1 MANQELLQEL
11 PQAGSAGGVAHDPH
25 RAAVALAE
33 EANGRREELV
43 RARRI
48 PADLFQRSAEAG
60 LFRQMLARQLGGL
73 GRSPAEWFETGV
85 AMARWE
91 PSFAWVVTQGAG
103 DVATYVAASER
114 EFADTFLADQHVYS
128 ASSDNGVGTLVP
140 EGNGYRVEGRWG
152 FCSGCQGATWVGG
165 FARFPADI
173 APNQTSEGRWVL
185 VPVARA
191 RIDENWDTMG
201 MIGTGSHSIVL
212 ESQHVPAAWTCLIE
226 RSGPVDYGQASIAAG
241 NGYWPIATAASAM
254 QLGIARRAL
263 DSAEEL
269 ALKKPLARSAE
280 LLCKNAHVQR
290 KLMSAEAAWSASK
303 AGVEL
308 VLRQMWEAAE
318 QNRKLPPTILMA
330 LGCANVHAAA
340 TATDIVES
348 VCDVISTS
356 IAPSRS
362 IFGAC
367 LRDARTIGSHIAV
380 NPVKLE
386 LIAKMKFGLADYDQP
401 Y

>member
-1 MANQELLQEL
+1 M
-11 PQAGSAGGVAHDPH
+11 PHAGSVGNMAHDVDDV
-25 RAAVALAE
+25 AVALAK
-33 EANGRREELV
+33 EADGRRDELV
-43 RARRI
+43 RARRS
-48 PADLFQRSAEAG
+48 PSDLFQRAAENG

-73 GRSPAEWFETGV
+73 GRSPAEWFETGI
-85 AMARWE
+85 AMATWE
-91 PSFAWVVTQGAG
+91 ASFGWVVTQGAG
-103 DVATYVAASER
+103 DVATYVAASDP
-114 EFADTFLADQHVYS
+114 EFANAFLADQHVYS

-140 EGNGYRVEGRWG
+140 DGNGYRVEGRWG

-173 APNQTSEGRWVL
+173 ARDQTSEGRWVL

-191 RIDENWDTMG
+191 RIEENWDTMG
-201 MIGTGSHSIVL
+201 MMGTGSHSVVL

-226 RSGPVDYGQASIAAG
+226 RSGPIDYGEASIAAG
-241 NGYWPIATAASAM
+241 NGYWPISTAVSAM

-269 ALKKPLARSAE
+269 ALKKPIARSAE

-290 KLMSAEAAWSASK
+290 QLIGAEAAWAASK

-308 VLRQMWEAAE
+308 VLRQMWEAAAH
-318 QNRKLPPTILMA
+318 NRKLPPPILMA
-330 LGCANVHAAA
+330 LGSANVHAAA
-340 TATDIVES
+340 TATQIVES

-356 IAPSRS
+356 VAPSRS

-380 NPVKLE
+380 NPVKFE
-386 LIAKMKFGLADYDQP
+386 LIAKMKFGLTDCDQP
-401 Y
+401 F

>member
-1 MANQELLQEL
+1 MN
-11 PQAGSAGGVAHDPH
+11 HDLH
-25 RAAVALAE
+25 ATAVALAR
-33 EANGRREELV
+33 EADGRREELV

-48 PADLFQRSAEAG
+48 PADLFQRSAEGG
-60 LFRQMLARQLGGL
+60 LFRQMVARRLGGL

-85 AMARWE
+85 EMARWE
-91 PSFAWVVTQGAG
+91 ASFAWVVTQGAG
-103 DVATYVAASER
+103 DVATYVAASEK
-114 EFADTFLADQHVYS
+114 EFADAFLADQHVYS
-128 ASSDNGVGTLVP
+128 ASSDNGAGTLVP

-165 FARFPADI
+165 FARFPADV
-173 APNQTSEGRWVL
+173 PDDRSFGGRWVL

-191 RIDENWDTMG
+191 RIEENWDTMG
-201 MIGTGSHSIVL
+201 MMGTGSHAVVL
-212 ESQHVPAAWTCLIE
+212 ESQHVPATWTCLIE
-226 RSGPVDYGQASIAAG
+226 RSGPMDYGRASIAAG
-241 NGYWPIATAASAM
+241 NGYWPISTAVSAM

-263 DSAEEL
+263 DAASEL
-269 ALKKPLARSAE
+269 ASKKCIARSSE
-280 LLCKNAHVQR
+280 LLCNNAHVQR
-290 KLMSAEAAWSASK
+290 QLMAAEAAWAASK

-318 QNRKLPPTILMA
+318 LNRKLPSAILMA
-330 LGCANVHAAA
+330 LGSANVHAAA

-356 IAPSRS
+356 VAPSRS

-380 NPVKLE
+380 NPVKFE
-386 LIAKMKFGLADYDQP
+386 LIAKMKFGLTDRDQP
-401 Y
+401 F